1 MSELEPDAALTWTIH
16 PARDN
21 MRKTILSLIF
31 IAVCL
36 AFVFIFWGIVY
47 GVIGLTFLFIA
58 LRPYYFPTHYELTTT
73 QVIVKTLFYTQK
85 RQLSEFKTV
94 LRGKNG
100 VLLSPFRHK
109 TFLNN
114 FRGIYL
120 FLPPDSE
127 LIVGRIRELILPPV
141 DPQPA
146 AGSVPPG
153 V

>member
-1 MSELEPDAALTWTIH
+1 MSEQEPALTWTIH

-31 IAVCL
+31 IVACL
-36 AFVFIFWGIVY
+36 AFVFIFWGIIY
-47 GVIGLTFLFIA
+47 GIIGLAFLFIA
-58 LRPYYFPTHYELTTT
+58 LRPYYFPTLYELSAT
-73 QVIVKTLFYTQK
+73 QITVKTLFYTQK
-85 RQLSEFKTV
+85 RQLSEFRAV

-120 FLPPDSE
+120 FLPSDADH
-127 LIVGRIRELILPPV
+127 IVHRIRELITSPV
-141 DPQPA
+141 DTPPA
-146 AGSVPPG
+146 AGSEPG
-153 V
+153 TT